1 MSAFSAYPF
10 SYILAIPSVKLVR
23 DRSKYSL
30 VITLILGSRSKTPVG
45 FGHLLIYLFLPLGW
59 VYHTT
64 CYTDIGI
71 GELVI
76 HLLCGMDPLCIVR
89 GHDLVYLYHR
99 SALYFWRLCS
109 HWAWV
114 CPPQDICWD
123 MTFWLLLQ
131 VFRQFLQVLTS
142 PLLHQRYLLMHFGHQ
157 YLFWSHALGGIC
169 YSWDLHYGYI
179 W

>member
-1 MSAFSAYPF
+1 VSAFSAYPF
-10 SYILAIPSVKLVR
+10 FYILAIPSVKSVR

-45 FGHLLIYLFLPLGW
+45 FGHLLLYLFLPLGC

-89 GHDLVYLYHR
+89 GHDLLYLYHR
-99 SALYFWRLCS
+99 SALYILAAMFTLS
-109 HWAWV
+109 MGMPA
-114 CPPQDICWD
+114 
-123 MTFWLLLQ
+123 
-131 VFRQFLQVLTS
+131 S
-142 PLLHQRYLLMHFGHQ
+142 GYLLG
-157 YLFWSHALGGIC
+157 Y
-169 YSWDLHYGYI
+169 DLLTFATGFPSVSASTH
-179 W
+179 